1 MADPQLLELTV
12 ASFTADQL
20 AIKVRNISDMSL
32 DKTLAIELCPPAYLV
47 DDKINE
53 AAKEAAV
60 SIEPPGSQ
68 SLAGVVTGAE
78 GWSVWARRE
87 ATDTSVIIVLLNAL
101 NQDDGSALPA
111 PIKFPAGAEFTI
123 RIPLDPTANR
133 DNVEC
138 TYSYLHGTDEKKDKR
153 YDGKLNLKSGT
164 SEWTPDVSLTTNHAS
179 PTAIAAESMVKIF
192 WKIKDGVS
200 ATLRG
205 PLPGGNSELQLS
217 PEPNADFKISEG
229 SIEVLVVA
237 SLSYALIAEV
247 KRPGHPN
254 VQVVRMLSLDTA
266 NSKFSYVNVRPDKV
280 LPHGLVEIDWAAWGV
295 KQVEI
300 DVGSHT
306 TRVIKLTQQTLGRFY
321 EGSGVMRLSAS
332 KPKSLGASE
341 EAVNLLAP
349 PLKKQSSSISVIT
362 WEHMDKPDLTGQPLG
377 LAVVGDKLGALT
389 TDGLSIAFVG
399 EVDPDPQLKKLIFRK
414 ASKETPKQWLAL
426 TGVDQRFVVLRRT
439 NQDDLEVAPYK
450 KDGSVDEIAVITLPD
465 LRSIVSSHG
474 VVFDLLA
481 FGGKAYVVV
490 EASVFGAGIVRRVF
504 SISFNS
510 NTKRA
515 EYRSEPLLERLAGF
529 KLVSFDDGLYAL
541 HRASGRMFR
550 FDLTNTGALGEPM
563 QAAGAVRKSLG
574 PQEQS
579 MIKQGLIV
587 PVGRVLTVLSPNSV
601 PSLAE
606 LEPFGFHNILGY
618 LGQQT
623 SNQAPNTIKQDLV
636 YNPQKNYWARCG
648 HDLDVKPGA
657 VAVFRGVGS
666 PRLWVIQPD
675 GETYTLAVG
684 SESLFAHDYWL
695 DFPTKPLP
703 PYINKKRQFKIKSVG
718 MGCLPVSETYRKAS
732 LLDFSSTRLAE
743 LVSPL
748 LTRQSM
754 EFDVE
759 FRYNEADQ
767 APVTVRY
774 LKHKLMNERK
784 DHDYI
789 VEVTFAGSDL
799 STINSVFRRIAI
811 DSQGRL
817 LNDEV
822 FESQAQHPADRPIE
836 VTMPKQI
843 DPRLGGFRLVI
854 ANSAKF
860 DLKQNGLEF
869 APGYFNAGKGI
880 GIGVDYK
887 TPDASFIFDPR
898 SEPNGGEIRINF
910 NFAMPP
916 GIEVS
921 SGNTPQTKRVRLDPD
936 KSKLLHVKFV
946 GLLGP
951 NDPPLKLDGISQPIP
966 PMTDRVVY
974 VCQIGDKP

>member
-1 MADPQLLELTV
+1 MSDPQLLELTV
-12 ASFTADQL
+12 ANCTADQL
-20 AIKVRNISDMSL
+20 AIRVRNVSGVSL
-32 DKTLAIELCPPAYLV
+32 DKTLAIELSPPAYLV

-101 NQDDGSALPA
+101 NQDDGTALPA
-111 PIKFPAGAEFTI
+111 PVKFPAGAEFTI
-123 RIPLDPTANR
+123 RIPLDPKANR
-133 DNVEC
+133 DSVEC
-138 TYSYLHGTDEKKDKR
+138 TYSYLHGTDENKDPR

-179 PTAIAAESMVKIF
+179 PTAIEAESMVKIF

-205 PLPGGNSELQLS
+205 PLPGGNSELTLS
-217 PEPNADFKISEG
+217 SEPNADFKISEG

-237 SLSYALIAEV
+237 SLTYALIAEV

-254 VQVVRMLSLDTA
+254 VQVVRMLSLDTK

-300 DVGSHT
+300 AVGAQT
-306 TRVIKLTQQTLGRFY
+306 TRVINLTQQTLGRFH
-321 EGSGVMRLSAS
+321 EGSGVMRRSAS
-332 KPKSLGASE
+332 KPLSPGVTE
-341 EAVNLLAP
+341 EAVNLLAK
-349 PLKKQSSSISVIT
+349 PLKKQTSSITVIT
-362 WEHMDKPDLTGQPLG
+362 WEHMIKPDLTGQPLG

-389 TDGLSIAFVG
+389 TDGLFIAFVG
-399 EVDPDPQLKKLIFRK
+399 FVDPDPEIKKLIFK
-414 ASKETPKQWLAL
+414 KVSKETPKQWLAL

-450 KDGSVDEIAVITLPD
+450 NDGSVDEIAAITLPD
-465 LRSIVSSHG
+465 LRSIVNSNG

-481 FGGKAYVVV
+481 FGGKVYVVV

-510 NTKRA
+510 KAKTA
-515 EYRSEPLLERLAGF
+515 EYRPEPLLERLAGF
-529 KLVSFDDGLYAL
+529 KLVTFDDGLHAL

-550 FDLTNTGALGEPM
+550 FDLTDHGALGEPM
-563 QAAGAVRKSLG
+563 QAASAVRKGLG
-574 PQEQS
+574 TQS

-587 PVGRVLTVLSPNSV
+587 PIGRVLTVLSPSSV

-606 LEPFGFHNILGY
+606 LEPFGLHNVLSY
-618 LGQQT
+618 LGQNT
-623 SNQAPNTIKQDLV
+623 SDEDPNTIPQDLV

-648 HDLDVKPGA
+648 HDIDVKPGA
-657 VAVFRGVGS
+657 VAVFRGGHS
-666 PRLWVIQPD
+666 PRLWVVQPD

-703 PYINKKRQFKIKSVG
+703 PYINKKRQFKIKSAG
-718 MGCLPVSETYRKAS
+718 MGCLSISEPYRKAS
-732 LLDFSSTRLAE
+732 LLDFSSTRLAV

-759 FRYNEADQ
+759 LRYNEADL

-799 STINSVFRRIAI
+799 STINSVVRRIAI

-822 FESQAQHPADRPIE
+822 FESQAQHSADHPIE
-836 VTMPKQI
+836 LTVPKQI
-843 DPRLGGFRLVI
+843 DARLGGFRFVI

-860 DLKQNGLEF
+860 DLKQIGLEF
-869 APGYFNAGKGI
+869 APGYFNTGKGI

-887 TPDASFIFDPR
+887 TPDASLIFDPKR
-898 SEPNGGEIRINF
+898 EPNGGEIRMNF

-921 SGNTPQTKRVRLDPD
+921 SGNTPQTKRIRLDPD

-951 NDPPLKLDGISQPIP
+951 NDPPLKLDGISEPIP
-966 PMTDRVVY
+966 SMTDRVVY

>member
-1 MADPQLLELTV
+1 MSDPHLLELTV
-12 ASFTADQL
+12 AGFTADQL
-20 AIKVRNISDMSL
+20 AIRVRNISDISL
-32 DKTLAIELCPPAYLV
+32 DKTLAIELWPPAYLV

-78 GWSVWARRE
+78 GWSAWARRE

-101 NQDDGSALPA
+101 NQDGTVLPA
-111 PIKFPAGAEFTI
+111 PVKFPAGAEFTI

-133 DNVEC
+133 DSVEC
-138 TYSYLHGTDEKKDKR
+138 TYSYLHGTDETINKR
-153 YDGKLNLKSGT
+153 HDGKLDLKSGT

-179 PTAIAAESMVKIF
+179 PTAIAAESRVKIF

-205 PLPGGNSELQLS
+205 PLPGGNSELTLS
-217 PEPNADFKISEG
+217 QEPNADFKMSEG

-300 DVGSHT
+300 AVGTHT
-306 TRVIKLTQQTLGRFY
+306 TRVINLTQQTLGRFY

-332 KPKSLGASE
+332 KPQSLGASE
-341 EAVNLLAP
+341 ETVNLLAQ
-349 PLKKQSSSISVIT
+349 PLRKQSSSITVKT
-362 WEHMDKPDLTGQPLG
+362 WEHMVKPDLTGQPLG
-377 LAVVGDKLGALT
+377 LAVVDDRLGALT

-399 EVDPDPQLKKLIFRK
+399 NVDPDPQLKKLIFK
-414 ASKETPKQWLAL
+414 KVSKETPKQWLAL

-439 NQDDLEVAPYK
+439 KEDDLEVAPYK
-450 KDGSVDEIAVITLPD
+450 KDGSVDEIAAITLPD
-465 LRSIVSSHG
+465 LRSIVNSHG

-481 FGGKAYVVV
+481 FGDKAYVVV
-490 EASVFGAGIVRRVF
+490 GASVLGAGIVRRVF

-510 NTKRA
+510 DKKRA

-529 KLVSFDDGLYAL
+529 KLVTFDDGLYAL

-550 FDLTNTGALGEPM
+550 FDLTDTGALGEPM
-563 QAAGAVRKSLG
+563 QAASAVRTALG

-587 PVGRVLTVLSPNSV
+587 PVGHVLTVLSPSSV

-606 LEPFGFHNILGY
+606 LEPFGFHNVLSY
-618 LGQQT
+618 LGQKPSDQD
-623 SNQAPNTIKQDLV
+623 PNTIPQDLV
-636 YNPQKNYWARCG
+636 YNPQKDYWARCG
-648 HDLDVKPGA
+648 HDVDAKPGA
-657 VAVFRGVGS
+657 VAAFRAGGS
-666 PRLWVIQPD
+666 PRLWLIQRD

-703 PYINKKRQFKIKSVG
+703 PYINKKRQFKIKSAG
-718 MGCLPVSETYRKAS
+718 IGCLPISETYRKAS

-811 DSQGRL
+811 DSQGGL

-822 FESQAQHPADRPIE
+822 FESQVQHPADRPIE
-836 VTMPKQI
+836 VTLPKQI

-869 APGYFNAGKGI
+869 APGYFNTGKGI

-887 TPDASFIFDPR
+887 TPDASLIFDPK
-898 SEPNGGEIRINF
+898 SEPNGGEIRMNF

-974 VCQIGDKP
+974 VCQIADKP

>member
-1 MADPQLLELTV
+1 MSEQLLELTTV
-12 ASFTADQL
+12 TFTTDQL
-20 AIKVRNISDMSL
+20 AIKIRNISGISL
-32 DKTLAIELCPPAYLV
+32 DKTLVIELWPPAYLV
-47 DDKINE
+47 DDGINE

-60 SIEPPGSQ
+60 SIEPPGAK
-68 SLAGVVTGAE
+68 SLAGIVTGAE

-101 NQDDGSALPA
+101 NQDDGTALPA

-123 RIPLDPTANR
+123 RIPLDPEAKR
-133 DNVEC
+133 DSVDFS
-138 TYSYLHGTDEKKDKR
+138 YSYLHGTDESRDKR
-153 YDGKLNLKSGT
+153 YDGKLELKSGT
-164 SEWTPDVSLTTNHAS
+164 AEWTPDVSLTTNHAS
-179 PTAIAAESMVKIF
+179 PTAIAAESLVKIF

-205 PLPGGNSELQLS
+205 PLPGGNSELTLS

-229 SIEVLVVA
+229 SMEVLVVA
-237 SLSYALIAEV
+237 SLTYALIAEV
-247 KRPGHPN
+247 KREGHPN

-266 NSKFSYVNVRPDKV
+266 NNKFSYVNVRPDKV

-295 KQVEI
+295 RQVQI
-300 DVGSHT
+300 AVGTHT
-306 TRVIKLTQQTLGRFY
+306 TRVINLTQQTLGRFY
-321 EGSGVMRLSAS
+321 EGSGVMRLSAG
-332 KPKSLGASE
+332 KPLSLGVSE
-341 EAVNLLAP
+341 EAVNLLAQ
-349 PLKKQSSSISVIT
+349 PLRKQSSSITVIT
-362 WEHMDKPDLTGQPLG
+362 WEHMIKPDLTGQPLG
-377 LAVVGDKLGALT
+377 LAVVGDRLAALT
-389 TDGLSIAFVG
+389 TDGLSIAVVG
-399 EVDPDPQLKKLIFRK
+399 EIDSDPQLKKLIFRK
-414 ASKETPKQWLAL
+414 VSKETPKQWLAL
-426 TGVDQRFVVLRRT
+426 KGTGQRFVVLRRT
-439 NQDDLEVAPYK
+439 NDDDLELAPYK
-450 KDGSVDEIAVITLPD
+450 KDGNVDEILPITLPD
-465 LRSIVSSHG
+465 LRSLVG
-474 VVFDLLA
+474 AQGAVFDLLA
-481 FGGKAYVVV
+481 FGNRAYVVV
-490 EASVFGAGIVRRVF
+490 EGQVPGTGIVRRVF
-504 SISFNS
+504 SVGFDS

-515 EYRSEPLLERLAGF
+515 EYRPEPLLERLAGF
-529 KLVSFDDGLYAL
+529 KLVPFDNGLYAL
-541 HRASGRMFR
+541 HRGSGRMFR
-550 FDLTNTGALGEPM
+550 FDLTTAGRLGEPM
-563 QAAGAVRKSLG
+563 QAASAVTKGSGL
-574 PQEQS
+574 QEQS
-579 MIKQGLIV
+579 MIGQGLIV
-587 PVGRVLTVLSPNSV
+587 PVGHVLTVLSPRSV

-606 LEPFGFHNILGY
+606 LEPFGLHNVLRY
-618 LGQQT
+618 LGQTTQD
-623 SNQAPNTIKQDLV
+623 PNTIPQDLV

-657 VAVFRGVGS
+657 VAAFRGGGS

-675 GETYTLAVG
+675 GETHTLAVG

-703 PYINKKRQFKIKSVG
+703 PYINKKRQFKIKSSG
-718 MGCLPVSETYRKAS
+718 MGCLPISEPYRKTG

-774 LKHKLMNERK
+774 LKHKFINERK
-784 DHDYI
+784 DSDYI
-789 VEVTFAGSDL
+789 VEVTFAGPNL
-799 STINSVFRRIAI
+799 SNITSVFRRIAI
-811 DSQGRL
+811 DSNGRL

-822 FESQAQHPADRPIE
+822 FESHAQHPADQAIE
-836 VTMPKQI
+836 VTVPKQI
-843 DPRLGGFRLVI
+843 DARTSGFRFVI

-869 APGYFNAGKGI
+869 APGYFNAGKHI

-887 TPDASFIFDPR
+887 TPDASLIFDPR
-898 SEPNGGEIRINF
+898 REPNGGEIRLNF

-916 GIEVS
+916 GVEVS

-936 KSKLLHVKFV
+936 KSKLLHVAFV

-951 NDPPLKLDGISQPIP
+951 TDPPLRLQGISEPIP

-974 VCQIGDKP
+974 VCQISDKP

>member
-1 MADPQLLELTV
+1 MSDPQLLELTV
-12 ASFTADQL
+12 AAFTADQL
-20 AIKVRNISDMSL
+20 AIRVKNISGISL
-32 DKTLAIELCPPAYLV
+32 DNTLAIELSPPAYLV
-47 DDKINE
+47 DDRINE

-60 SIEPPGSQ
+60 SIEPPGAQ
-68 SLAGVVTGAE
+68 SLAGIVTGAE

-101 NQDDGSALPA
+101 NQDTGTALPA
-111 PIKFPAGAEFTI
+111 PVKFAAGAEFTI
-123 RIPLDPTANR
+123 RIPLDPQAKR
-133 DNVEC
+133 DSVQC

-153 YDGKLNLKSGT
+153 RDGTLDLKSGT
-164 SEWTPDVSLTTNHAS
+164 SEWTPEVSLTTNQAS
-179 PTAIAAESMVKIF
+179 PTAIDAESMVKIF

-205 PLPGGNSELQLS
+205 PLPGGNSELSLS
-217 PEPNADFKISEG
+217 SEPNADFKISEG

-237 SLSYALIAEV
+237 SLTYSLIAEV
-247 KRPGHPN
+247 KREGHPN

-266 NSKFSYVNVRPDKV
+266 NDKFSYVNVRPDKV

-295 KQVEI
+295 KQVQI
-300 DVGSHT
+300 AVGTHT
-306 TRVIKLTQQTLGRFY
+306 TRVINLTQQTLGRFY

-332 KPKSLGASE
+332 KPLSLGVSE
-341 EAVNLLAP
+341 EAVNLLGQ
-349 PLKKQSSSISVIT
+349 PLRKKTSSITVIT
-362 WEHMDKPDLTGQPLG
+362 WEHMTKPDLTGQPVG
-377 LAVVGDKLGALT
+377 LAVVGDRLAALT
-389 TDGLSIAFVG
+389 TDGLFIAVVG
-399 EVDPDPQLKKLIFRK
+399 SVDPNPQLKKLIFK
-414 ASKETPKQWLAL
+414 KVSNETPKQWLAL

-450 KDGSVDEIAVITLPD
+450 KDGSVDEIPAITLPD
-465 LRSIVSSHG
+465 LRSIGVTHG
-474 VVFDLLA
+474 AVFDLIS
-481 FGGKAYVVV
+481 FGGRAYVVV
-490 EASVFGAGIVRRVF
+490 EASVLGAGIVRRVY

-515 EYRSEPLLERLAGF
+515 EYRPEPLLDRLAGY
-529 KLVSFDDGLYAL
+529 KLVTFDDGLYAL
-541 HRASGRMFR
+541 HRGSGRVFR
-550 FDLTNTGALGEPM
+550 FDLTNEGRLGEPM
-563 QAAGAVRKSLG
+563 QAASAVSKGLSL
-574 PQEQS
+574 QAHS

-587 PVGRVLTVLSPNSV
+587 PVGRVLTVLSPSSV

-606 LEPFGFHNILGY
+606 LEPFGLHNVLSY
-618 LGQQT
+618 LGQTKQD
-623 SNQAPNTIKQDLV
+623 SDPNTIPQDLV

-648 HDLDVKPGA
+648 HDIDVKPGA
-657 VAVFRGVGS
+657 VAAFRGGGS

-703 PYINKKRQFKIKSVG
+703 PYINKKRQFKIKSPS
-718 MGCLPVSETYRKAS
+718 MGCLPMSETYRKAS

-774 LKHKLMNERK
+774 LKHKFTNERK

-789 VEVTFAGSDL
+789 VELTFAGSDL
-799 STINSVFRRIAI
+799 STITSVFRRIGI
-811 DSQGRL
+811 DAQGRL
-817 LNDEV
+817 FNDEV
-822 FESQAQHPADRPIE
+822 FESATQHPADGPIE
-836 VTMPKQI
+836 FTVPKQI
-843 DPRLGGFRLVI
+843 DPRTSGFRLVI

-860 DLKQNGLEF
+860 DLKQIGLDF
-869 APGYFNAGKGI
+869 APGYFSTGRGI

-887 TPDASFIFDPR
+887 TPDASLIFDPKR
-898 SEPNGGEIRINF
+898 EPNGGEIRLNF

-921 SGNTPQTKRVRLDPD
+921 SGSTPQTKRVRLDPD

-951 NDPPLKLDGISQPIP
+951 NEPPLRLPGISEPIA

>member
-1 MADPQLLELTV
+1 MSDPQLLELTV

-20 AIKVRNISDMSL
+20 EIKVRNISGVSL
-32 DKTLAIELCPPAYLV
+32 DKTLAIELWPPAYLV
-47 DDKINE
+47 ADEINE

-68 SLAGVVTGAE
+68 SLAGVVTAAE

-101 NQDDGSALPA
+101 KQDGTVLPA
-111 PIKFPAGAEFTI
+111 PVKFPAGAEFNI
-123 RIPLDPTANR
+123 RIPLDPGANR
-133 DNVEC
+133 DSVEC
-138 TYSYLHGTDEKKDKR
+138 TYSYLHGTDESHDKR

-179 PTAIAAESMVKIF
+179 PTAIKAESMVKIF

-205 PLPGGNSELQLS
+205 PLPGGNSELTLS
-217 PEPNADFKISEG
+217 SEPNADFKISEG

-247 KRPGHPN
+247 KRAGHPN

-266 NSKFSYVNVRPDKV
+266 NNKFSYVNLRPDKV

-295 KQVEI
+295 RQVQI
-300 DVGSHT
+300 AVGTHT
-306 TRVIKLTQQTLGRFY
+306 TRVINLTQQTLGRFY

-332 KPKSLGASE
+332 KPLSPGVSE
-341 EAVNLLAP
+341 EAVNLLAQ
-349 PLKKQSSSISVIT
+349 PLRKQTSSITVIT
-362 WEHMDKPDLTGQPLG
+362 WEHMVKPDLTGQPLG
-377 LAVVGDKLGALT
+377 LAVVGDKLCALT

-399 EVDPDPQLKKLIFRK
+399 EVDPDPQLKKLIFKKVSR
-414 ASKETPKQWLAL
+414 ETPKQWLAL

-439 NQDDLEVAPYK
+439 AQDDLEVAPYK
-450 KDGSVDEIAVITLPD
+450 KDGSVDEIAAITLPD
-465 LRSIVSSHG
+465 LRSIVNSHG

-490 EASVFGAGIVRRVF
+490 EAPVFGAGLVRRVF
-504 SISFNS
+504 SISFNA

-515 EYRSEPLLERLAGF
+515 EYRPEPLLERLAGF
-529 KLVSFDDGLYAL
+529 KLVTFDDGLYAL

-550 FDLTNTGALGEPM
+550 FDLNNTGGLGEPT
-563 QAAGAVRKSLG
+563 QAASAVRKVSER
-574 PQEQS
+574 EQS

-587 PVGRVLTVLSPNSV
+587 PLGRVLTVLSPSSV

-606 LEPFGFHNILGY
+606 LEPFGLHNVLSY
-618 LGQQT
+618 LGQKT
-623 SNQAPNTIKQDLV
+623 SDHDPNTIPQDLV

-648 HDLDVKPGA
+648 HDIDVKPGA
-657 VAVFRGVGS
+657 VAVFRGGGS
-666 PRLWVIQPD
+666 PRMWVIQPD

-703 PYINKKRQFKIKSVG
+703 TYINKKRQFKIKSAG
-718 MGCLPVSETYRKAS
+718 MGCLPISETYRKAS

-759 FRYNEADQ
+759 FRYNEADL

-774 LKHKLMNERK
+774 LKHKLMNERR

-799 STINSVFRRIAI
+799 STINSVFRRISI

-836 VTMPKQI
+836 VTVPKQI
-843 DPRLGGFRLVI
+843 DARFSGFRLVI

-869 APGYFNAGKGI
+869 APGYFNTGKGI

-887 TPDASFIFDPR
+887 TPDASFIFDPKR
-898 SEPNGGEIRINF
+898 EPNGGEIRMNL

-936 KSKLLHVKFV
+936 KSKLLQVKFV

-951 NDPPLKLDGISQPIP
+951 NDPPLRLDGISEPIP